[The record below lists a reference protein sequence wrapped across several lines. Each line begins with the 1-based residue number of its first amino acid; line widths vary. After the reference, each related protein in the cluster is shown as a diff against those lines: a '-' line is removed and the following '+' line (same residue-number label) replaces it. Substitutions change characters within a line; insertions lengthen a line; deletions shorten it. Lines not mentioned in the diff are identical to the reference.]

1 MTEAHREVITD
12 HYRDEFGSY
21 QFKTQL
27 YIDGE
32 WRDAADGGTFLTYN
46 PANGDEIGAVA
57 QATESDV
64 DRAVD
69 AGQRALE
76 RTEWAEMEATERGE
90 LLRDLAVLIR
100 DRQEELARLETL
112 DCGRPLHEARG
123 VISSAASHLEYY
135 ADLADK
141 IQGETISV
149 PGERFSFTVRE
160 PYGVSVHIIP
170 WNAPF
175 SLAFR
180 DIAPAL
186 ACGNAIVAKPS
197 TQTPLTSL
205 EMAELAAEAGFPDGV
220 LNVIPGPGSSTGSA
234 LVSHEDTARTTFT
247 GSLATGR
254 KIMELSAQTISPVNL
269 ELGGKSPNIVF
280 PDADIDAALDGAVR
294 GIFRNAGQMCIA
306 GSRLFLHEDIHDEFV
321 GRLIQRAESLQI
333 GPGLDEETDMG
344 PVISPEDRDEILKYI
359 EIGQEEGATVATGGC
374 IPDDPSLPEGNYLEP
389 TVFTDV
395 DTKMRIAQ
403 EEIFGPVLC
412 VFKFSTR
419 EEVIREANNTDFGLY
434 AGVWTNDLE
443 RAHNLASAIESG
455 YVAINEYPVL
465 FPATPFGGYK
475 KSGLGRERGIQV
487 LDHYTQLKSVL
498 MNFEN
503 T

>member
-1 MTEAHREVITD
+1 MADTHRDLTMGDYTDKFGAH
-12 HYRDEFGSY
+12 
-21 QFKTQL
+21 QFRTQL

-32 WRDAADGGTFLTYN
+32 WRDAADGQTFSTTN
-46 PANGDEIGAVA
+46 PANNNEIGQVA

-64 DRAVD
+64 DD
-69 AGQRALE
+69 AIDAARRALDQS
-76 RTEWAEMEATERGE
+76 EWGEMEATERGQC
-90 LLRDLAVLIR
+90 LRDLAAAIR

-112 DCGRPLHEARG
+112 DCGRPLHEAGG
-123 VISSAASHLEYY
+123 VIGSAASHLEYY
-135 ADLADK
+135 ADLTDK
-141 IQGETISV
+141 IQGETIPV
-149 PGERFSFTVRE
+149 PGGRFSFTVRE
-160 PYGVSVHIIP
+160 PYGVSVHIVP

-197 TQTPLTSL
+197 TKTPLTAL
-205 EMAELAAEAGFPDGV
+205 EMGELAAEAGFPDGV
-220 LNVIPGPGSSTGSA
+220 LNVVPGPGNPTGSA
-234 LVSHEDTARTTFT
+234 LVSHKDTDRTTFT

-254 KIMELSAQTISPVNL
+254 KIMKLSAQTMSPVNL

-280 PDADIDAALDGAVR
+280 PDADLEAALDGAIR

-306 GSRLFLHEDIHDEFV
+306 GSRLFLHEDIHDDFID
-321 GRLIQRAESLQI
+321 RLVERAESLRI
-333 GPGLDEETDMG
+333 GPGLDEGIDIG
-344 PVISPEDRDEILKYI
+344 PVVSAEDRESILEYI
-359 EIGQEEGATVATGGC
+359 EVGRQEGATLVTGGGV
-374 IPDDPSLPEGNYLEP
+374 PDDPSLPDGNYVEP
-389 TVFTDV
+389 TIFTDV
-395 DTKMRIAQ
+395 NNGMRIAQ

-412 VFKFSTR
+412 VLKFSSR
-419 EEVIREANNTDFGLY
+419 EEVIREANDTEFGLY
-434 AGVWTNDLE
+434 AGIWTNDLE
-443 RAHNLASAIESG
+443 RAHDIAGAIESG

>member
-1 MTEAHREVITD
+1 MADTQRESTIDNYT
-12 HYRDEFGSY
+12 DEFGSH

-32 WRDAADGGTFLTYN
+32 WRDAADGQTFSTHN
-46 PANGDEIGAVA
+46 PANNDEIGRVA

-64 DRAVD
+64 DDAVD
-69 AGQRALE
+69 AARRALD
-76 RTEWAEMEATERGE
+76 RSEWAEMEATKRGD
-90 LLRDLAVLIR
+90 LLRNLAAAIQ
-100 DRQEELARLETL
+100 DRKEELARLETL

-123 VISSAASHLEYY
+123 VIDSAASHLEYY
-135 ADLADK
+135 ADLTDK
-141 IQGETISV
+141 IQGETIPV
-149 PGERFSFTVRE
+149 PGDRFSFTVRE
-160 PYGVSVHIIP
+160 PYGVSVHIVP

-197 TQTPLTSL
+197 TKTPLTAL
-205 EMAELAAEAGFPDGV
+205 EMGDLAAEVGFPDGV
-220 LNVIPGPGSSTGSA
+220 VNVIPGPGNPTGSA
-234 LVSHEDTARTTFT
+234 LVSHEDTHRTTFT

-280 PDADIDAALDGAVR
+280 PDANMEAALDGAIR

-306 GSRLFLHEDIHDEFV
+306 GSRLFLHEDIHDEFIDGLV
-321 GRLIQRAESLQI
+321 ERAESLRI
-333 GPGLDEETDMG
+333 GPGLDEETDIG
-344 PVISPEDRDEILKYI
+344 PIISPEDREDILEYI
-359 EIGQEEGATVATGGC
+359 EIGQQEGATLVTGGDV
-374 IPDDPSLPEGNYLEP
+374 PDDPSLPDGNYVEP
-389 TVFTDV
+389 TIFTDV
-395 DTKMRIAQ
+395 DNGMRIAQ

-412 VFKFSTR
+412 VLEFSSR
-419 EEVIREANNTDFGLY
+419 EEAIRKANDTEFGLY
-434 AGVWTNDLE
+434 AGLWTNDLE
-443 RAHNLASAIESG
+443 RAHDVATAIESG
-455 YVAINEYPVL
+455 YVAVNEYPVL

-487 LDHYTQLKSVL
+487 LDHYTQLKGVL